1 MAAIH
6 FSHLVWLLFI
16 HFQIKMSLSVI
27 KHYFNNFC
35 HLGYILKNQMPLLT
49 IFCSY
54 TKYYHTQLINKK
66 FSQKQYNWLAQ
77 IHIRSDRTVNWNTL
91 SDSKIW
97 SDSIMSQYLLD
108 LLYWSKNYLLLKLGI
123 LGDFGNFL
131 GSIIY

>member
-1 MAAIH
+1 MAKAFFIISVASSYTFLNDEKGHKTAMAAIH

-16 HFQIKMSLSVI
+16 YFQIKMSLSVI

-66 FSQKQYNWLAQ
+66 FSQKQYN
-77 IHIRSDRTVNWNTL
+77 
-91 SDSKIW
+91 
-97 SDSIMSQYLLD
+97 
-108 LLYWSKNYLLLKLGI
+108 
-123 LGDFGNFL
+123 
-131 GSIIY
+131 